1 MTSLSL
7 ETVKAI
13 QLHDVWFSYRNNS
26 TYALRQFN
34 LQVEPGS
41 WTAVIGPTGAGKT
54 TLLKVIRGLL
64 NPQKGS
70 IAFFGALNHNGVQKK
85 IGYIPQQL
93 GLIRNSTVLKNVLIG
108 SLSRVDAPSSLLGRF
123 PDHEVDYAK
132 QCLEYLGLGDKTDQK
147 VHQLSGGERQRVAIA
162 RTLMQKPSIILADE
176 FTSHLDKI
184 RTSAVVNTIKHLA
197 KDITLIIST
206 HNLELALEYSDRI
219 ICLKN
224 GATLAELE
232 TKRTTQRDMLNLY
245 A

>member
-1 MTSLSL
+1 LLSL

-13 QLHDVWFSYRNNS
+13 ELHDVWFSYGDNS
-26 TYALRQFN
+26 TYALRQLN
-34 LQVEPGS
+34 LQVESGS

-54 TLLKVIRGLL
+54 TLLKIIRGLL

-70 IAFFGALNHNGVQKK
+70 ITFLGAPNHNGVQKR

-93 GLIRNSTVLKNVLIG
+93 GLIRNSSVLKNVLIG
-108 SLSRVDAPSSLLGRF
+108 SLSRLDMTSSLLGRF
-123 PDHEVDYAK
+123 PDHEVDYAQ
-132 QCLEYLGLGDKTDQK
+132 QCLKYLGLGDKMSEK

-176 FTSHLDKI
+176 FTAHLDKI
-184 RTSAVVNTIKHLA
+184 RTSSVINTLRDLA
-197 KDITLIIST
+197 KEMTLIIST

-224 GATLAELE
+224 GTTLAELE
-232 TKRTTQRDMLNLY
+232 TKRTTQRDVLNLY